1 MNSMKSAPVSSHHS
15 HLSSQQLKP
24 LLRAIGKLQHP
35 INLETLPQDIQQR
48 VARNFVS
55 NAWAAVVIT
64 LWWLL
69 SVFLTLLGLWQPDWL
84 LTPFALLS
92 LGFSTF
98 GLFRS
103 LPTLYSCPQL
113 FVGDKGLLWCQQ
125 ESTYRVL
132 AHKHLLYSANLS
144 VTQTPLKG
152 RTRLRI
158 CDNATGQSI
167 VFQAESHDTEASAIV
182 QMAVEQT
189 SARASIA
196 KRTASKAEAIAS
208 QSSERENS

>member
-1 MNSMKSAPVSSHHS
+1 MNSGHFSSHHH

-24 LLRAIGKLQHP
+24 LLQLIGKVQHP
-35 INLETLPQDIQQR
+35 FKLETMPQEILKR
-48 VARNFVS
+48 VAHSFSS
-55 NAWAAVVIT
+55 NAWATVVIT
-64 LWWLL
+64 LWWLF

-103 LPTLYSCPQL
+103 LPTLYSYPQL
-113 FVGDKGLLWCQQ
+113 FVGDKGLVWCQL
-125 ESTYRVL
+125 ESTGRVL
-132 AHKHLLYSANLS
+132 AHKHLVYSANLS
-144 VTQTPLKG
+144 VTQTTLKG
-152 RTRLRI
+152 QTRLQI

-167 VFQAESHDTEASAIV
+167 VFHADLHDTEANAIL

-196 KRTASKAEAIAS
+196 KRLAAKAEATTS
-208 QSSERENS
+208 QSSERENP